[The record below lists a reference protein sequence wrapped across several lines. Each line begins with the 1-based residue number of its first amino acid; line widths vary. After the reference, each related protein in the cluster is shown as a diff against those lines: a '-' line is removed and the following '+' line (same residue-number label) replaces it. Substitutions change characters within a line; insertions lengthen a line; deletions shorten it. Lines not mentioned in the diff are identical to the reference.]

1 MSKGS
6 PAQTT
11 SSTDLPDWIKPYA
24 QNYLQQASGLAS
36 KPYQAYGGQ
45 LVAGMDPRTTAGLD
59 QQAQLGANG
68 TAAGNAGQSNLQD
81 VLSGKYLNPNSNP
94 ALQGQIDSAQQDVV
108 RNYNMAVKPQTESAM
123 VGSGSFGNSG
133 LQQVQQQNQYDLQ
146 KNLGNIST
154 QLRGNAYNTERANQ
168 QQALGLAP
176 QYANLAYQGAGA
188 QINAGQTAQ
197 QQQQTGLDSQYQ
209 QYLQQQGYAGNQ
221 LNYLGNALGTLKGG
235 GTTTQTQN
243 PGQAGTLQ
251 RLAGGALSGF
261 AATGNPWGAAAGAG
275 LGLLSDKRA
284 KKDISKVGKMDD
296 GTPIYTYKYKSGGPF
311 HMGVMAQEA
320 QKTNPQAVSKR
331 PDGLLQVD
339 YSKMGA

>member
-1 MSKGS
+1 MSKGT

-24 QNYLQQASGLAS
+24 TNYLQQSSNLAS
-36 KPYQAYGGQ
+36 RPYQQYGGQ

-94 ALQGQIDSAQQDVV
+94 ALQGQIDMAQQDVV
-108 RNYNMAVKPQTESAM
+108 RNYNTAVKPQTESAM

-133 LQQVQQQNQYDLQ
+133 LQQIQGMQQSDLQ
-146 KNLGNIST
+146 RNLGNIST
-154 QLRGNAYNTERANQ
+154 TLRGNAYTTERNNQ

-188 QINAGQTAQ
+188 QINAGQQ
-197 QQQQTGLDSQYQ
+197 QQAQEQAGLDSQYQ
-209 QYLQQQGYAGNQ
+209 QYLNQQGYAGNQ
-221 LNYLGNALGTLKGG
+221 LGYLGNALGTLRGG
-235 GTTTQTQN
+235 GTTTQTQS
-243 PGQAGTLQ
+243 GGGAGTLQ
-251 RLAGGALSGF
+251 RAAGGALAGSQFG
-261 AATGNPWGAAAGAG
+261 PWGALAGAG

-284 KKDISKVGKMDD
+284 KTDIKQVGKMDD
-296 GTPIYTYKYKSGGPF
+296 GLPIYTYKYKDGGPV

-320 QKTNPQAVSKR
+320 AKKHPGAVSKR
-331 PDGLLQVD
+331 PDGLLQVN
-339 YSKMGA
+339 YGALKGE